1 MHGGSDTM
9 STQTFPASFDQL
21 DAIREFVGQF
31 ARGISM
37 DDREVYAVQMA
48 VDEACS
54 NIIEHAYEGIAD
66 GRIEITCESRK
77 GDLNVYVRDWGKTF
91 DPAIAS
97 EPNLSVS
104 LNERKVGGLGIFLMR
119 KMMDEVHYQS
129 EDGRGNLLKLVK
141 RRGETKV
148 RPGKKGR
155 KASWR
160 DLLSLGVQ
168 LFDSSSIVVQRD
180 LILEMTTELLGGEA
194 NLWLDESH
202 FRLPNTS
209 SALFPEKPVP
219 ETMRRVLETRK
230 KVKVDGRK
238 GSLIALPIE
247 YQTSL
252 IGVLQV
258 WRRKGPQF
266 KRSELNRLDGLVSH
280 IAVALVASHQL
291 SVEQFRIGQ
300 LNLVRKVSAQLA
312 NFTDIDELSRQVT
325 RLIQQTFNYYYVA
338 IFTLE
343 PGEPKLFF
351 RSNTG
356 ESTRR
361 KGRKAQV
368 FEVELGQGIVGIA
381 AESGEEILSND
392 VSCEPRFRHIA
403 GLPETQS
410 EVVLPLKIEGR
421 VLGVLDIQ
429 SDKLNAFHPND
440 LLVLRALAD
449 TIAVALDGT
458 RLYSDLN
465 RRADQLSVMTTVGR
479 SITSTMDLRTM
490 MTEVVRL
497 LHRRFGYPHVHLFT
511 VHPNRRQVHYE
522 AGSGTKS
529 AALEGYVLD
538 LDDPEG
544 LISWVARNGQ
554 IVLAN
559 DVSKEPR
566 YRPTPFPPANT
577 RSELAVPLLFD
588 KRVIGVL
595 DIQSDRLNAFSE
607 DDRVLFE
614 ALGDYIA
621 SAIHNADSYRSEQW
635 RRQVADSLREV
646 AGLLSANA
654 SLDQVLDTILTE
666 LERNLP
672 CDVASIWLLDE
683 EDIYCAAVH
692 GATAADLESA
702 RSGSEAAAW
711 LARALLSRSTP
722 LIRKPSDPMGPAA
735 VSAKFGPDHSS
746 IASPLR
752 IGDQAVG
759 ILSLTH
765 HTPGRYGHEAQAIVA
780 TFASYAAVAIENARL
795 FDSAQEQAYA
805 SAALLQVAEAVV
817 SLSELDEIISSIV
830 RILPILVGVERV
842 AVYRWEE
849 AARLLHPLQEY
860 ELPEEAKATLWQS
873 IVPEDFPL
881 LQAVLERCAP
891 VVSPETY
898 RDPQDWVKIQP
909 PDADVMPLLMQADD
923 RLLMAFP
930 LNIKEITF
938 GILLAEEASGG
949 RRFRARRMDILTGV
963 AQQAALAIQNDL
975 FEQQMRVQERLE
987 TEVQL
992 ARQIQQTFMP
1002 EKLPSLSAWDLASRW
1017 RTARQVGGDFFD
1029 VFELPGDRLGIF
1041 IADVADKGMPA
1052 ALFMVLIRT
1061 LIRAAVAEI
1070 VSPASAL
1077 RRVNELLYPDTQQGM
1092 FVTAVYGVIN
1102 TKTGEFTYA
1111 NAGHNPPIWVQGG
1124 QLERLTRTGMAL
1136 GVSEEVEIDQRTI
1149 QLSPGDGVLFY
1160 TDGVTEAFSEQD
1172 ELFGEDRLLEI
1183 VKSSHHSSTELLA
1196 AIDKALD
1203 EFIGTV
1209 PPADDVT
1216 MISVKRVS

>member
-1 MHGGSDTM
+1 M
-9 STQTFPASFDQL
+9 STQIFPANFDQL

-31 ARGISM
+31 TRATDM
-37 DDREVYAVQMA
+37 DDREVYAVQLA

-54 NIIEHAYEGIAD
+54 NIIEHAYEGVRD
-66 GRIEITCESRK
+66 GRIEITCESQQ
-77 GDLNVYVRDWGKTF
+77 GDLRIYLRDWGKPF
-91 DPAIAS
+91 DPSIAS
-97 EPNLSVS
+97 EPDLSVD
-104 LNERKVGGLGIFLMR
+104 LGERQIGGLGIFLMH
-119 KMMDEVHYQS
+119 KMMDDVRYHS
-129 EDGRGNLLKLVK
+129 EPGQGNLLKLVK
-141 RRGETKV
+141 RCGGSKV
-148 RPGKKGR
+148 KPKIKGR
-155 KASWR
+155 KPSWR
-160 DLLSLGVQ
+160 ELLTLGDQLLST
-168 LFDSSSIVVQRD
+168 SSLVVQRD
-180 LILEMTTELLGGEA
+180 HILEMATELMDGEVT
-194 NLWLDESH
+194 LWLDETH
-202 FRLPNTS
+202 FRLPNS
-209 SALFPEKPVP
+209 AEALFPDKPALD
-219 ETMRRVLETRK
+219 TMCRVLET
-230 KVKVDGRK
+230 GRK
-238 GSLIALPIE
+238 FCKDQNGPLIALPIE
-247 YQTSL
+247 NQGRV

-258 WRRKGPQF
+258 WRRGGSQF
-266 KRSELNRLDGLVSH
+266 KRFELDMLDGLVSH
-280 IAVALVASHQL
+280 IAVALVASHRL

-300 LNLVRKVSAQLA
+300 LNLVRKVSAQIV
-312 NFTDIDELSRQVT
+312 NFTDLNDLSRRVT

-343 PGEPKLFF
+343 PGQSQLYF

-356 ESTRR
+356 ESTRK
-361 KGRKAQV
+361 KGRKTQL
-368 FEVELGQGIVGIA
+368 FEVEKGQGVVGIV

-392 VSCEPRFRHIA
+392 VSQEPRFRPVA

-410 EVVLPLKIEGR
+410 EVVLPLRIEDR

-440 LLVLRALAD
+440 MLVLRALAD
-449 TIAVALDGT
+449 TIAVAFEGT
-458 RLYSDLN
+458 RLFSDLN
-465 RRADQLSVMTTVGR
+465 RRVDQLQIITEVGR
-479 SITSTMDLRTM
+479 SITSTIDLRTM
-490 MTEVVRL
+490 MTEVARL

-544 LISWVARNGQ
+544 LISWVARTGQ
-554 IVLAN
+554 MVLAN
-559 DVSKEPR
+559 DVSKEPH

-577 RSELAVPLLFD
+577 RSELAVPLVFD
-588 KRVIGVL
+588 KRVVGVL
-595 DIQSDRLNAFSE
+595 DIQSDRLNSFSD

-614 ALGDYIA
+614 ALADYIA
-621 SAIHNADSYRSEQW
+621 AAIHNADLYRSEQW

-672 CDVASIWLLDE
+672 CDVVSIWLLDE

-692 GATAADLESA
+692 GASAMDLESA
-702 RSGSEAAAW
+702 RIDSEAAAW
-711 LARALLSRSTP
+711 LTRALLARTP
-722 LIRKPSDPMGPAA
+722 MIRKPNDPMGPAA
-735 VSAKFGPDHSS
+735 VSSKFGPDHSS
-746 IASPLR
+746 IAAPLR

-759 ILSLTH
+759 ILTLAH
-765 HTPGRYGHEAQAIVA
+765 HTAGRYGHEAQAIVT

-817 SLSELDEIISSIV
+817 SLSELDEIASSIV

-842 AVYRWEE
+842 AIYRWED
-849 AARLLHPLQEY
+849 AAGLLHPLQEY
-860 ELPEEAKATLWQS
+860 ELPEAAKTTLWHS
-873 IVPEDFPL
+873 MTPENFPL
-881 LQAVLERCAP
+881 LQAVLDRGAP

-909 PDADVMPLLMQADD
+909 PDGELMPLLMQADD

-930 LNIKEITF
+930 LSIKEVTF
-938 GILLAEEASGG
+938 GILLAEEVSGG
-949 RRFRARRMDILTGV
+949 RRFRARRFEILTGV

-975 FEQQMRVQERLE
+975 FEQQMRARERLE

-992 ARQIQQTFMP
+992 ARQIQKTFMR
-1002 EKLPSLSAWDLASRW
+1002 ETLPSLPAWDLASRW

-1070 VSPASAL
+1070 VSPAGAL
-1077 RRVNELLYPDTQQGM
+1077 RRVNELLYPDAQQGM
-1092 FVTAVYGVIN
+1092 FVTAIYGVIN

-1111 NAGHNPPIWVQGG
+1111 NAGHNPPIWVHGEQI
-1124 QLERLTRTGMAL
+1124 ERLTRTGMAL
-1136 GVSEEVEIDQRTI
+1136 GVSDEIELGQRMV
-1149 QLSPGDGVLFY
+1149 QMSPGDNVFFY

-1183 VKSSHHSSTELLA
+1183 VKSTHYTSTDLLT
-1196 AIDKALD
+1196 AIDDALD
-1203 EFIGTV
+1203 EFIGTT
-1209 PPADDVT
+1209 PPADDIT
-1216 MISVKRVS
+1216 MISVKRIS